1 MMIPKKLD
9 TMFARLVRLIEEH
22 PTEAGLPLRAVSR
35 RIDAL
40 IEECDCQE
48 ELDLYNALWGLM
60 IELKDHAALKEH
72 AAHRA
77 A

>member
-1 MMIPKKLD
+1 MVSKNLN
-9 TMFARLVRLIEEH
+9 TRFARVVRLIEEH

-40 IEECDCQE
+40 LEECDCQE
-48 ELDLYNALWGLM
+48 QVDLYNALWGLV

-72 AAHRA
+72 AASRA